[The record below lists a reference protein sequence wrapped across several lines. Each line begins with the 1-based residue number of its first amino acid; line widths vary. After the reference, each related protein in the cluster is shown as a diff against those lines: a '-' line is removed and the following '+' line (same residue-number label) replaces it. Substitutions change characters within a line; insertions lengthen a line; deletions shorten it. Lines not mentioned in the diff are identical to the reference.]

1 MSRSMTEK
9 TFVKET
15 VINRTR
21 TLADGTKKVYRSKV
35 KYRVSDPNRV
45 KNTGNE
51 KLSPEQKEEAWQKH
65 IAGVSIA
72 RIARDMKVS
81 YSTAYKCIDKRKCV
95 NGIHAPQPQ

>member
-1 MSRSMTEK
+1 M
-9 TFVKET
+9 ET
-15 VINRTR
+15 RTIAVRKTR
-21 TLADGTKKVYRSKV
+21 TLKDGTKKEYTTRMSYKV
-35 KYRVSDPNRV
+35 KNGVDDNRA
-45 KNTGNE
+45 NNRCPE